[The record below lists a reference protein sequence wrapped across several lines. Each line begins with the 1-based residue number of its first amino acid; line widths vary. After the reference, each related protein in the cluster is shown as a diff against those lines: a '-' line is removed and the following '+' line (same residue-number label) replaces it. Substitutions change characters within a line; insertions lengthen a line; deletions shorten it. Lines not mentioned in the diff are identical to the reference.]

1 MKPSSSHTTLKIKS
15 LVLSGSQSCFSTL
28 LPRPRPFRPPEPMA
42 YRLCLVWGFSFSR
55 SSDHVF
61 RRFCRYSIEFTW
73 VSSVS
78 SSSAAVPAPAHVMIP
93 PLPLIIRMVP
103 TMAVVSR
110 MPDMCG
116 SMISSTSTGTSGST
130 GRMICRT
137 MRMNSQSFSRTFS
150 FRDGRNR
157 PICGALDARCAVS
170 RIISNLATSEVC
182 RVSPPRRIQRR
193 QPFSGGKASVAAS
206 MSSTIQ

>member
-1 MKPSSSHTTLKIKS
+1 
-15 LVLSGSQSCFSTL
+15 
-28 LPRPRPFRPPEPMA
+28 
-42 YRLCLVWGFSFSR
+42 
-55 SSDHVF
+55 
-61 RRFCRYSIEFTW
+61 
-73 VSSVS
+73 
-78 SSSAAVPAPAHVMIP
+78 
-93 PLPLIIRMVP
+93 
-103 TMAVVSR
+103 MAVVSR

-170 RIISNLATSEVC
+170 RIISNLAISDTCTVK
-182 RVSPPRRIQRR
+182 PPNEIQRR
-193 QPFSGGKASVAAS
+193 QPLSGVLNSTS
-206 MSSTIQ
+206 TSSTRQSRYPGQTSLRRKR